1 MSVYRYGMDLLA
13 GLLDGPR
20 AHGAFVLRTVLA
32 PPWSIRIEDRSPLTL
47 AALLSGNATVVADD
61 GTVDTL
67 LPGDVAV
74 ARGIEPYTIADDPG
88 RPPDIVIHPGQRCT
102 TPDGVELHDLLTI
115 GTRTWGNDPTGTT
128 VMLVGSYQIE
138 GEVPARLLDALPVRC
153 VVRADRADRRLLDV
167 LADEATQDRP
177 GQQAVLDRLLDL
189 VLIATLRS
197 WFDRPG
203 ADAPAWFRAQGDP
216 MVGPALR
223 LIHDRPAH
231 PWTVELLAR
240 EVGVAR
246 PTLARRFSQVMGQGP
261 VAYLTG
267 WRLALAA
274 DLLADPAATVTA
286 VANQVGYGTPYAFS
300 TAFKRAYG
308 VSPSN
313 HTARR
318 RTAAALAG

>member
-1 MSVYRYGMDLLA
+1 MDLLA

-20 AHGAFVLRTVLA
+20 ARGAFVLRTVLA

-47 AALLSGNATVVADD
+47 AALLSGTAVVVADD
-61 GTVDTL
+61 GTVEML
-67 LPGDVAV
+67 HPGDVAV
-74 ARGIEPYTIADDPG
+74 ARGIEPYTIAHEPG

-102 TPDGVELHDLLTI
+102 TPDGTDLHDLLTI
-115 GTRTWGNDPTGTT
+115 GTRTWGNDPAGGT

-153 VVRADRADRRLLDV
+153 MGRADRADRRLLDV

-203 ADAPAWFRAQGDP
+203 ADAPPWFRAQGDP
-216 MVGPALR
+216 TVGPALR
-223 LIHDRPAH
+223 LIHDQPAR
-231 PWTVELLAR
+231 PWTVEQLAR

-246 PTLARRFSQVMGQGP
+246 PTLARRFSEVMGQGP
-261 VAYLTG
+261 VSYLTG

-286 VANQVGYGTPYAFS
+286 VARQVGYSTPYAFS

-308 VSPSN
+308 VSPSV
-313 HTARR
+313 HTARLR
-318 RTAAALAG
+318 SAVTAA

>member
-1 MSVYRYGMDLLA
+1 MSVYRDTMDLLA

-47 AALLSGNATVVADD
+47 AALLSGTAAVVADD

-67 LPGDVAV
+67 HPGDVAV

-88 RPPDIVIHPGQRCT
+88 RPPDIVIQPGQRCT
-102 TPDGVELHDLLTI
+102 TPDGIELHDLLTI
-115 GTRTWGNDPTGTT
+115 GTRTWGNDPAGAT

-138 GEVPARLLDALPVRC
+138 GEVPARLLDALPARC

-167 LADEATQDRP
+167 LADEATEDRP

-189 VLIATLRS
+189 VLIATLRC
-197 WFDRPG
+197 WFDRPE
-203 ADAPAWFRAQGDP
+203 ADAPAWFQAQGDP

-274 DLLADPAATVTA
+274 DLLADPAATVSA
-286 VANQVGYGTPYAFS
+286 VAHQVGYGTPYAFS

-308 VSPSN
+308 VSPSS
-313 HTARR
+313 HTARLR
-318 RTAAALAG
+318 AAVTAA

>member
-1 MSVYRYGMDLLA
+1 MDLLA

-20 AHGAFVLRTVLA
+20 ARGAFVLRTVLA

-47 AALLSGNATVVADD
+47 AALLSGSATVVADD
-61 GTVDTL
+61 GAAEAL
-67 LPGDVAV
+67 RPGDVAV
-74 ARGIEPYTIADDPG
+74 ARGIEPYTIADDPD
-88 RPPDIVIHPGQRCT
+88 RPPDVVIHPGQRCT
-102 TPDGVELHDLLTI
+102 TPDGVDLHDQLSI
-115 GTRTWGNDPTGTT
+115 GTRTWGNDPAGST
-128 VMLVGSYQIE
+128 VLLVGAYQIE

-153 VVRADRADRRLLDV
+153 VVRADAADRRLLDL
-167 LADEATQDRP
+167 LADETTQERP

-197 WFDRPG
+197 WFDRPE
-203 ADAPAWFRAQGDP
+203 AEAPTWFRAQGDP
-216 MVGPALR
+216 LVGPALR

-274 DLLADPAATVTA
+274 DLLADPAATVTG
-286 VANQVGYGTPYAFS
+286 VARQVGYATPYAFS
-300 TAFKRAYG
+300 AAFKRAYG
-308 VSPSN
+308 VSPTA
-313 HTARR
+313 HTARLR
-318 RTAAALAG
+318 AA

>member
-1 MSVYRYGMDLLA
+1 M
-13 GLLDGPR
+13 
-20 AHGAFVLRTVLA
+20 
-32 PPWSIRIEDRSPLTL
+32 
-47 AALLSGNATVVADD
+47 
-61 GTVDTL
+61 
-67 LPGDVAV
+67 
-74 ARGIEPYTIADDPG
+74 
-88 RPPDIVIHPGQRCT
+88 
-102 TPDGVELHDLLTI
+102 
-115 GTRTWGNDPTGTT
+115 
-128 VMLVGSYQIE
+128 
-138 GEVPARLLDALPVRC
+138 
-153 VVRADRADRRLLDV
+153 

-223 LIHDRPAH
+223 LIHDQPAH

-286 VANQVGYGTPYAFS
+286 VAHQVGYGTPYAFS
-300 TAFKRAYG
+300 TAFKRTYG
-308 VSPSN
+308 VSPSS
-313 HTARR
+313 HTARLR
-318 RTAAALAG
+318 AVGGG